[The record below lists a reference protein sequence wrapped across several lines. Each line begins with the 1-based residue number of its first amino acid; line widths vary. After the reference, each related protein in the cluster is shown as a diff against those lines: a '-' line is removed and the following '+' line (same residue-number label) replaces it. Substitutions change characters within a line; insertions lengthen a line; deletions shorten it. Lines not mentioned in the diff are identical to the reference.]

1 MNNVKTTIYTWNLRK
16 KLQELNDEL
25 LKITLQEI
33 KREYIRKYNKRS
45 K

>member
-1 MNNVKTTIYTWNLRK
+1 MKQIKTTIYTWNLRK

-33 KREYIRKYNKRS
+33 KREYIRRFHKRS